1 LPTSAESDWKAKDG
15 DMMCVSNFLM
25 AFSRSRCIEHAVHIA
40 SKHFVE
46 KVAPTPPKPLNKK
59 IWQLLDQAC
68 ESGEINK
75 DEVNKVLSTLGEEEK
90 DDSCAETDLE
100 WTAGD
105 AVGKLLALIKQVSAC
120 VMKYSE
126 LTTG

>member
-1 LPTSAESDWKAKDG
+1 MCFQFSDAI
-15 DMMCVSNFLM
+15 FPLI
-25 AFSRSRCIEHAVHIA
+25 FQSRCIEHAVHIA

-59 IWQLLDQAC
+59 IRQLLDQAC

-75 DEVNKVLSTLGEEEK
+75 DEANKVLSTLGEEEK
-90 DDSCAETDLE
+90 DDSGVQMDLE

-120 VMKYSE
+120 ARNIQN
-126 LTTG
+126 